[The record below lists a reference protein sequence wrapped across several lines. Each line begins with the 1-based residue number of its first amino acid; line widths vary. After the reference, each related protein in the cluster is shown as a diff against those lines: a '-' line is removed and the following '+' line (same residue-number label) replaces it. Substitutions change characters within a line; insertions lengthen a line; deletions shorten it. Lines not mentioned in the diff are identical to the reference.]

1 MLDPL
6 MLPLSIGNIVID
18 KNRSFFLCFKRDEMF
33 LLYIPHLIKTHEKRP
48 KIVKISKKSCFLNF
62 KRGQGNLG
70 RLVPGRSIY
79 RLLFVQ
85 T

>member
-1 MLDPL
+1 
-6 MLPLSIGNIVID
+6 
-18 KNRSFFLCFKRDEMF
+18 MF
-33 LLYIPHLIKTHEKRP
+33 LSYVPHLIKTHEKRP
-48 KIVKISKKSCFLNF
+48 KIVKISKKKPFFFLNF

-79 RLLFVQ
+79 GLLFVQ